1 MRGRADRYAA
11 SMVTRCPACP
21 GHLFLFLLLAPLVG
35 AAEPT
40 PASVHADAS
49 ARLTYDSN
57 IFLQDG
63 GALVAGASTT
73 APAREGAWVSNATAG
88 ASWVGAVGSGKLDL
102 GYRAEVFRFS
112 GHASENHDDHR
123 VRASWIGAQD
133 AAAWD
138 VSLSALWTNGDHMAP
153 LYNVVGGAPALGSEP
168 VRARRAQM
176 VFKGA
181 ARVTVAQPGGWWR
194 VGVAGIDQ
202 DFHTG
207 FASGCAVYVDRGEY
221 TAGAEFAR
229 ELKPGLAWVAGA
241 RVGRQWQGDRP
252 PIVALNSTS
261 DLARVLV
268 GFEGRWSPQWKID
281 LRAGPDFRQFTAD
294 QPVELGRRRTAPY
307 VEATVAWT
315 PSAADAVSLT
325 GSHRLWPAS
334 SGRGVY
340 EDSTWELGW
349 KRRLG
354 GAWSTRLGQ
363 KFADGDNHRDTYPG
377 TKSWHDQILTTTCAL
392 EYRWNEHIIL
402 DAAIAREAAEGLLP
416 NTPGRAY
423 TRVLCSLGVAGAW

>member
-1 MRGRADRYAA
+1 MVKSSRAAHGLSFLILWVA
-11 SMVTRCPACP
+11 SALP
-21 GHLFLFLLLAPLVG
+21 
-35 AAEPT
+35 AAEPSR
-40 PASVHADAS
+40 ASVHTEAS
-49 ARLTYDSN
+49 ARVTHDSN
-57 IFLQDG
+57 VFLQDG
-63 GALVAGASTT
+63 GAWVAGATT
-73 APAREGAWVSNATAG
+73 SAPVRESAWISSAAGG
-88 ASWVGAVGSGKLDL
+88 ASWSGPITIGKLDL
-102 GYRAEVFRFS
+102 GYRAEVFRFA

-123 VRASWIGAQD
+123 VRAGLIGTQG
-133 AAAWD
+133 AAGWD
-138 VSLSALWTNGDHMAP
+138 LSLSALWTNGEHLAP

-168 VRARRAQM
+168 VRARRAQT
-176 VFKGA
+176 VLKGS
-181 ARVTVAQPGGWWR
+181 ARVTVANHGGWWR
-194 VGVAGIDQ
+194 VVAAGLDQ

-207 FASGCAVYVDRGEY
+207 FASGCASYVDRGEY

-229 ELKPGLAWVAGA
+229 ELRAGFAWVAGA

-252 PIVALNSTS
+252 PVVGLNSTS

-268 GFEGRWSPQWKID
+268 GVEGRWSPQWKID
-281 LRAGPDFRQFTAD
+281 LRAGPDFRQFTDD

-307 VEATVAWT
+307 VEATVVWA

-325 GSHRLWPAS
+325 GSHRLWAAS

-349 KRRLG
+349 KRRLN

-377 TKSWHDQILTTTCAL
+377 TRPWHDQILTTTCAL
-392 EYRWNEHIIL
+392 EYRWSEHVIL
-402 DAAIAREAAEGLLP
+402 DASIAREAAEGLLP

-423 TRVLCSLGVAGAW
+423 TRVLCSVGVAGAW

>member
-1 MRGRADRYAA
+1 
-11 SMVTRCPACP
+11 MVTRHPAGP
-21 GHLFLFLLLAPLVG
+21 GLSLIVLFVATALP
-35 AAEPT
+35 AAEPSR
-40 PASVHADAS
+40 ASVHAEAS
-49 ARLTYDSN
+49 ARVTYDSN
-57 IFLQDG
+57 VFLQDG
-63 GALVAGASTT
+63 GALVAGAT
-73 APAREGAWVSNATAG
+73 ASAPVREGAWVASAAGG
-88 ASWVGAVGSGKLDL
+88 ASWGGPVGPGKLDL

-123 VRASWIGAQD
+123 IRAGWIGTQG
-133 AAAWD
+133 AASWD
-138 VSLSALWTNGDHMAP
+138 VSLNALWTNGGHLAP

-168 VRARRAQM
+168 VRARRAQT
-176 VFKGA
+176 VLKGA
-181 ARVTVAQPGGWWR
+181 ARVTVAQQGGWWR
-194 VGVAGIDQ
+194 VSAAGLDQ

-241 RVGRQWQGDRP
+241 RVGRQWQRDRP
-252 PIVALNSTS
+252 PVVALNSTS

-268 GFEGRWSPQWKID
+268 GLEGRWSPRWKLD
-281 LRAGPDFRQFTAD
+281 LRAGPDLRRFTDD
-294 QPVELGRRRTAPY
+294 QPAELGHQRTAPY

-315 PSAADAVSLT
+315 PGAADSISLT

-334 SGRGVY
+334 SGRGLY

-349 KRRLG
+349 KRRLNG
-354 GAWSTRLGQ
+354 EWSTRLGQ
-363 KFADGDNHRDTYPG
+363 KFADGDNHRDVYPG
-377 TKSWHDQILTTTCAL
+377 TKPWHDQILTTTCAL
-392 EYRWNEHIIL
+392 EYRWSEHVLL

-423 TRVLCSLGVAGAW
+423 TRVLCSVGVAGTW